1 MIFKLL
7 FQRVIVNKNE
17 GPISSKRRFFTD
29 GIAKVTHISLACNM
43 TYFELKIYFLVL
55 QRLSEFLGAVRML
68 VVISFVEN
76 GIENSY

>member
-1 MIFKLL
+1 M
-7 FQRVIVNKNE
+7 IVNKNE

-29 GIAKVTHISLACNM
+29 GIAKVTHISLACM
-43 TYFELKIYFLVL
+43 TYFELKIYVLVL
-55 QRLSEFLGAVRML
+55 QRLSEFLDAVRML

>member
-1 MIFKLL
+1 
-7 FQRVIVNKNE
+7 
-17 GPISSKRRFFTD
+17 
-29 GIAKVTHISLACNM
+29 M